1 MFGKLVAWLKVAEV
15 GHDMGD
21 FEAPDGFARA
31 RPAWWSRVRARPE
44 LRHRSQARPEPEPAA
59 KHSGWQPR
67 ARTKRQVDHQW
78 DGSRGWQVDHQ
89 WDGMAGLRSGVTAT
103 TSTPPV
109 AGRVAPMPKP
119 FAVSE
124 GIRGVG
130 QARPKPAVVTAPA
143 PARPPVTDLTIDETH
158 GLAPRWGTERAPLG
172 PPNSSSDDGLTAAR
186 VAADLTRQ
194 QLQTMGSLLLHGGEQ
209 RLTQVNNYV
218 EAAQIAAAKALAM
231 EKIQK
236 AEQDAE
242 GLAKADCDRLME
254 KAEQEAEDKLDLDTR
269 SHRQERLS
277 QEQEAERLS
286 THRQEERLAEL
297 TVVTDDPSD
306 LEQHFLGGPFL
317 GPKGMG
323 PWWARSGP
331 GPVHSSPVLSHD
343 ECDQLDSAWRQAGC
357 RFADCRFRIPQT
369 LAVAG
374 RPQICRFAGRFVIP
388 LGRMGAWYG
397 GPGPQAPWD
406 QIINT
411 SFGPW
416 AQAQWDP
423 RTRVISINTS
433 FGP

>member
-1 MFGKLVAWLKVAEV
+1 LFGKLVAWLKVAEV

-31 RPAWWSRVRARPE
+31 RPAWWSWDRARPE

-78 DGSRGWQVDHQ
+78 DGSWGWQVDHQ
-89 WDGMAGLRSGVTAT
+89 RDGMA
-103 TSTPPV
+103 
-109 AGRVAPMPKP
+109 
-119 FAVSE
+119 
-124 GIRGVG
+124 G

-194 QLQTMGSLLLHGGEQ
+194 QLQTVGSLLLHGGEQ

-254 KAEQEAEDKLDLDTR
+254 KAEQEAEDRLDLDTR

-357 RFADCRFRIPQT
+357 RFADCR
-369 LAVAG
+369 L
-374 RPQICRFAGRFVIP
+374 QICRLQSADLSNPTLCRQAADLQIADFVYP
-388 LGRMGAWYG
+388 K
-397 GPGPQAPWD
+397 P
-406 QIINT
+406 
-411 SFGPW
+411 
-416 AQAQWDP
+416 
-423 RTRVISINTS
+423 
-433 FGP
+433 